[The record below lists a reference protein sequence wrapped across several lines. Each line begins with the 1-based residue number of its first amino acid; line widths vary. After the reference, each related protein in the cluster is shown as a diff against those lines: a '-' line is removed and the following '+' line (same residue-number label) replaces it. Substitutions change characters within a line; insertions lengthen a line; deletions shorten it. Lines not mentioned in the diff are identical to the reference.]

1 MNITITPTDM
11 ARLGKLEKLARET
24 RVSIEALRGYMSS
37 LLYSDD
43 SAETIDSKR
52 LVDAASS
59 LNALVNIYR
68 DCLAELDDLKGHR
81 DGR

>member
-43 SAETIDSKR
+43 SAEAIDSKR

-68 DCLAELDDLKGHR
+68 DCLAELDDLKGQR